1 MALAYP
7 YPLLRINAA
16 PMNTETVFVI
26 PIFTPYTRVSISL
39 TSVIVLGASVVDWL
53 GVLKVNP
60 VSLLLDDVLVQLS
73 HCNLID
79 IVPVVRSGRVVN
91 RRYLRLRLLLHLL
104 MQLGCESLV
113 IDSLLLGQVYLS

>member
-1 MALAYP
+1 
-7 YPLLRINAA
+7 
-16 PMNTETVFVI
+16 MNTETVFVI